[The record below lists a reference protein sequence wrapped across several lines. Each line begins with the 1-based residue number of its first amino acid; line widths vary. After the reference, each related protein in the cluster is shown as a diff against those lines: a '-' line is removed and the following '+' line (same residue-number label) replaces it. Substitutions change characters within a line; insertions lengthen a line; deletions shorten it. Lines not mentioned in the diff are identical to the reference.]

1 MRDDA
6 DLVGVEP
13 SAVDGTVV
21 YVVVN
26 SDEYNPRVYGVF
38 TERWRAVLAAG
49 QNGADVV
56 EHALSVGDGGVR
68 S

>member
-6 DLVGVEP
+6 NLDGVETG
-13 SAVDGTVV
+13 AVDGTVV

-26 SDEYNPRVYGVF
+26 GDEYNPCVYGVF
-38 TERWRAVLAAG
+38 TERWRAVLAAQ
-49 QNGADVV
+49 QNGAEIV
-56 EHALSVGDGGVR
+56 ERSLSVGDGGAR